1 MPFTI
6 DDLNYDKDSKE
17 RMPWEH
23 YLELYAKADPKEIAS
38 RLSIPYD
45 EEAKEF
51 TLTFLGSEYKI
62 TYPDFQVKHVADE
75 KKCYPLE
82 DMIYAKILTIRFL
95 LNGSASVGTGRFKTY
110 REMPW
115 GEVYLR
121 QFDGRCIKRLAFT
134 YGNRLDDFRLVMDH
148 MKCSPVKFGDVGYE
162 LSIYPG
168 YQIQMLLW
176 EGDDEFPP
184 SSQILFSADYPYIFP
199 VSGSQPTVDHSEN
212 TVFRG
217 CGRTQQE
224 RTHRRAQRQSD
235 HSRYQHRN
243 DNGNGKLPV
252 KQTGNPPQKTNRN
265 KYRSQHERG
274 GDQRPGQ
281 SPHSFLRSLVGAQ
294 TFFFHI
300 TPDRFDNYNGIVD
313 HDTYRQ
319 NQSQQSK

>member
-148 MKCSPVKFGDVGYE
+148 MKCTPVKFGDVAYE

-168 YQIQMLLW
+168 YQGPVLHTGAAIDKEICFLQVLDI
-176 EGDDEFPP
+176 GC
-184 SSQILFSADYPYIFP
+184 SRFP
-199 VSGSQPTVDHSEN
+199 VMGFCAGRDHVCHLRFI
-212 TVFRG
+212 TADF
-217 CGRTQQE
+217 
-224 RTHRRAQRQSD
+224 D
-235 HSRYQHRN
+235 
-243 DNGNGKLPV
+243 GKIIHGIKTGHYLQFLPV
-252 KQTGNPPQKTNRN
+252 RILCFNLST
-265 KYRSQHERG
+265 E
-274 GDQRPGQ
+274 
-281 SPHSFLRSLVGAQ
+281 
-294 TFFFHI
+294 FF
-300 TPDRFDNYNGIVD
+300 
-313 HDTYRQ
+313 
-319 NQSQQSK
+319 

>member
-23 YLELYAKADPKEIAS
+23 YLELYAKADPKEITS

-148 MKCSPVKFGDVGYE
+148 MKCNPVKFGDVGYE

-184 SSQILFSADYPYIFP
+184 SSQILFSNNFP
-199 VSGSQPTVDHSEN
+199 VSFAAEDMAVMGDVIIGSLK
-212 TVFRG
+212 
-217 CGRTQQE
+217 
-224 RTHRRAQRQSD
+224 A
-235 HSRYQHRN
+235 
-243 DNGNGKLPV
+243 
-252 KQTGNPPQKTNRN
+252 
-265 KYRSQHERG
+265 
-274 GDQRPGQ
+274 
-281 SPHSFLRSLVGAQ
+281 FLKAAKEQ
-294 TFFFHI
+294 
-300 TPDRFDNYNGIVD
+300 
-313 HDTYRQ
+313 
-319 NQSQQSK
+319 